1 METIEWLWLA
11 LGLGTFLYLIEH
23 RENRQLSEAL
33 NDAVQKIVVSEI
45 IITALMEEIGSSLG
59 VEKDENKDS

>member
-11 LGLGTFLYLIEH
+11 LGLGTFLYLIEY

-33 NDAVQKIVVSEI
+33 NEAVQKIVVSEVI
-45 IITALMEEIGSSLG
+45 ISALMEEIGVTAG
-59 VEKDENKDS
+59 TEKGENEES

>member
-23 RENRQLSEAL
+23 RENNALKEAL
-33 NDAVQKIVVSEI
+33 DSAVEKMVVSEMI
-45 IITALMEEIGSSLG
+45 ILALMEELN
-59 VEKDENKDS
+59 KDEHEM